1 MSVNDEEL
9 WSLRRLEKT
18 IRYFMSL
25 NKLDLSI
32 YLGGAN
38 SFYISNAILF
48 GDLEH
53 YL

>member
-1 MSVNDEEL
+1 MI
-9 WSLRRLEKT
+9 LEKVRENDK
-18 IRYFMSL
+18 ILLNQFMSL

-38 SFYISNAILF
+38 SFYISKAILF